1 MSPQLIFLLLVFAAV
16 VLLAQ
21 SLFVS
26 VYSPQRA
33 DTKQLKKH
41 LLSLALTDKNIERN
55 ILLNSRVAHLPPFTR
70 WLETLPLIENLT
82 YKMEIS
88 GSKLLGHQYLAIAL
102 ATSSLAFI
110 TVSFFSK
117 DWLFS
122 LIIALLTLLAFHLKL
137 NRDTTLRM
145 EKIEEQFPE
154 AMDVLKRGLQAG
166 YAFSDAIK
174 LVFEEMDGYL
184 ADEFKIMFNRI
195 NFGNDTKTALLYFVK
210 RVPSTSAMAFSSA
223 VAIQKST
230 GGNLAENIDK
240 LSKVIRQRFT
250 FKRKI
255 KTLSAEGRLSGWV
268 LVLMPFVLFAV
279 LYISSPNYVA
289 ELTSTPAGINLLKW
303 GGAGMLLGI
312 FWIKKLIQIEV

>member
-16 VLLAQ
+16 ALLAQ

-33 DTKQLKKH
+33 DTKKLKKH
-41 LLSLALTDKNIERN
+41 LLSLALKDKSIEKN
-55 ILLNSRVAHLPPFTR
+55 ILLNSRVAQLPPFTR
-70 WLETLPLIENLT
+70 GLESLPWITDLT

-88 GSKLLGHQYLAIAL
+88 GSKLLGHQYLALAL
-102 ATSSLAFI
+102 ASSISIFFLLAFL
-110 TVSFFSK
+110 SR

-122 LIIALLTLLAFHLKL
+122 SICSLFILLAFHLKI
-137 NRDTTLRM
+137 NRDMTLRM
-145 EKIEEQFPE
+145 DKIEEQFPE

-174 LVFEEMDGYL
+174 LVFEEMEGPL

-195 NFGNDTKTALLYFVK
+195 NFGNDTKTALLNFVK
-210 RVPSTSAMAFSSA
+210 RVQSTSAMAFSSA

-240 LSKVIRQRFT
+240 LSKVIRQRFN

-255 KTLSAEGRLSGWV
+255 RTLSAEGRLSGWV

-279 LYISSPNYVA
+279 LYLSSPGYVA
-289 ELTSTPAGINLLKW
+289 QLTSTPAGLNLLKW
-303 GGAGMLLGI
+303 GGVGMLIGI

>member
-16 VLLAQ
+16 VLLSQ
-21 SLFVS
+21 TLFVS

-33 DTKQLKKH
+33 DTKKLKKH
-41 LLSLALTDKNIERN
+41 LRSLTLKDKNIEKN
-55 ILLNSRVAHLPPFTR
+55 LLLNSQISKLSPLLQ
-70 WLETLPLIENLT
+70 WLESLSWVSDLT
-82 YKMEIS
+82 YKMELS
-88 GSKLLGHQYLAIAL
+88 GSKLLGHQYLVIA
-102 ATSSLAFI
+102 TMVSLA
-110 TVSFFSK
+110 VGLVVWFFSN
-117 DWLFS
+117 DGFFS
-122 LIIALLTLLAFHLKL
+122 FLCFLLILLAFNFKL
-137 NRDTTLRM
+137 NRDMNHRM

-174 LVFEEMDGYL
+174 LVVEEIDGYL
-184 ADEFKIMFNRI
+184 ADEFKILFNRI
-195 NFGNDTKTALLYFVK
+195 NFGNDIKTALLHFVK

-250 FKRKI
+250 FKRRI

-268 LVLMPFVLFAV
+268 LVLMPFVLFLV
-279 LYISSPNYVA
+279 LYLSSPGYVS
-289 ELTSTPAGINLLKW
+289 ELTATPAGLTLLQW

-312 FWIKKLIQIEV
+312 WWINKLIQIEV

>member
-33 DTKQLKKH
+33 DTKQLRKH
-41 LLSLALTDKNIERN
+41 LVSLASKDKNIEN
-55 ILLNSRVAHLPPFTR
+55 NLLLNSKVAQLPPFTR
-70 WLETLPLIENLT
+70 WLESLPWISDLT

-88 GSKLLGHQYLAIAL
+88 GSKLLGHQYLTIAL
-102 ATSSLAFI
+102 AASIFVFI
-110 TVSFFSK
+110 LLNVISQ

-122 LIIALLTLLAFHLKL
+122 CLCALLILLAFHLKL
-137 NRDTTLRM
+137 NRDMTMRM

-174 LVFEEMDGYL
+174 LIFEEMDGHL

-195 NFGNDTKTALLYFVK
+195 NFGNDTKTALLNFVK

-250 FKRKI
+250 FKRRI
-255 KTLSAEGRLSGWV
+255 RTLSAEGRLSGWV

-279 LYISSPNYVA
+279 LYLSSPSYVA
-289 ELTSTPAGINLLKW
+289 TLTSTPAGLNLLKW
-303 GGAGMLLGI
+303 GGAGMVLGI
-312 FWIKKLIQIEV
+312 WWIKKLIQIEV

>member
-33 DTKQLKKH
+33 DTKLLKKH
-41 LLSLALTDKNIERN
+41 LLSLALKDKNIEKHL
-55 ILLNSRVAHLPPFTR
+55 LLNSRVEKLPPFTR
-70 WLETLPLIENLT
+70 WLESLPWIADLT

-88 GSKLLGHQYLAIAL
+88 GSKLLGYQYLAIAL
-102 ATSSLAFI
+102 SSGSLIFFI
-110 TVSFFSK
+110 VGFLSK

-122 LIIALLTLLAFHLKL
+122 ALCSLLILLAFHLKL
-137 NRDTTLRM
+137 NRDMTLRM

-184 ADEFKIMFNRI
+184 ADEFRIMFNRI
-195 NFGNDTKTALLYFVK
+195 NFGNDTKTALLNFVK

-230 GGNLAENIDK
+230 GGNLAENIGK
-240 LSKVIRQRFT
+240 LSIVIRQRFT

-255 KTLSAEGRLSGWV
+255 RTLSAEGRLSGWV

-279 LYISSPNYVA
+279 LYISSPSYVA
-289 ELTSTPAGINLLKW
+289 ILISTTAGLNLLKW

-312 FWIKKLIQIEV
+312 WWIKKLIQIEV

>member
-1 MSPQLIFLLLVFAAV
+1 MSPQLIFLLLVFIAV
-16 VLLAQ
+16 VLLSQ

-26 VYSPQRA
+26 VYNPQRA

-41 LLSLALTDKNIERN
+41 LLSLALKDKDIERN
-55 ILLNSRVAHLPPFTR
+55 LLLNKRVEQLPAFTH
-70 WLETLPLIENLT
+70 WLESLTWMANLT

-88 GSKLLGHQYLAIAL
+88 GSKLLGHQYFAL
-102 ATSSLAFI
+102 ALASSILVFFI
-110 TVSFFSK
+110 VLLLSN

-122 LIIALLTLLAFHLKL
+122 LICALLILFGFHLKL
-137 NRDTTLRM
+137 NRDMSKRM
-145 EKIEEQFPE
+145 ELIEEQFPE
-154 AMDVLKRGLQAG
+154 ALDVLKRGLQAG

-174 LVFEEMDGYL
+174 LVFEEMDGHL

-195 NFGNDTKTALLYFVK
+195 NFGNDTKTALLNFVK

-255 KTLSAEGRLSGWV
+255 RTLSAEGRLSGWV
-268 LVLMPFVLFAV
+268 LVLMPFALFAV
-279 LYISSPNYVA
+279 LYLSSPSYVS
-289 ELTSTPAGINLLKW
+289 ELTATSAGLNLLKW
-303 GGAGMLLGI
+303 GGGGMLLGI
-312 FWIKKLIQIEV
+312 WWIKKLIQIEV

>member
-1 MSPQLIFLLLVFAAV
+1 MNPQLIFLLLVFAAV
-16 VLLAQ
+16 VLLSQ
-21 SLFVS
+21 TLFVS

-41 LLSLALTDKNIERN
+41 LLSLALKDKNIEKN
-55 ILLNSRVAHLPPFTR
+55 LLLNNKVNKLPPFPR
-70 WLETLPLIENLT
+70 WLESLSWISDLT

-102 ATSSLAFI
+102 I
-110 TVSFFSK
+110 VSTIGGIAIWLLSN

-122 LIIALLTLLAFHLKL
+122 LLCLLLILLGFHIKL
-137 NRDTTLRM
+137 NRDMSNRM

-174 LVFEEMDGYL
+174 LVFEEMDGHL
-184 ADEFKIMFNRI
+184 ADEFKILFNRI
-195 NFGNDTKTALLYFVK
+195 NFGNDIKTALLNFVK

-250 FKRKI
+250 FKRRI
-255 KTLSAEGRLSGWV
+255 RTLSAEGRLSGWV

-279 LYISSPNYVA
+279 LYLSSPSYVA
-289 ELTSTPAGINLLKW
+289 LLTSTPAGLNLLKW
-303 GGAGMLLGI
+303 GGAGMLVGI
-312 FWIKKLIQIEV
+312 WWINKLIQIEV

>member
-41 LLSLALTDKNIERN
+41 LLSLALKDKNIEKN
-55 ILLNSRVAHLPPFTR
+55 LLFNNKVAQLPPFTR
-70 WLETLPLIENLT
+70 WLESLSWISNLT

-102 ATSSLAFI
+102 GVSLSAFALI
-110 TVSFFSK
+110 SFLSK

-122 LIIALLTLLAFHLKL
+122 ALCSLLILLAFHFKL
-137 NRDTTLRM
+137 NRDMTLRM

-174 LVFEEMDGYL
+174 LVFEEMDGHL

-195 NFGNDTKTALLYFVK
+195 NFGNDTTTALLNFVK

-250 FKRKI
+250 FKRKVR
-255 KTLSAEGRLSGWV
+255 TLSAEGRLSGWV

-279 LYISSPNYVA
+279 LYLSAPSYVA
-289 ELTSTPAGINLLKW
+289 ILISTPAGLNLLKW
-303 GGAGMLLGI
+303 GGVGMLIGI
-312 FWIKKLIQIEV
+312 WWIKKLIQIEV

>member
-16 VLLAQ
+16 VLLSQ
-21 SLFVS
+21 TLFVS

-33 DTKQLKKH
+33 NTKRLKKH
-41 LLSLALTDKNIERN
+41 LQSLALKDKSLEKNL
-55 ILLNSRVAHLPPFTR
+55 LLNNKVNKLPPFTR
-70 WLETLPLIENLT
+70 WLESLSWISDLT

-88 GSKLLGHQYLAIAL
+88 GSKLLGHQYLFLAL
-102 ATSSLAFI
+102 VVSTILSLVCF
-110 TVSFFSK
+110 FFSN
-117 DWLFS
+117 DGLFS
-122 LIIALLTLLAFHLKL
+122 LLCFLLVLLGFHIKL
-137 NRDTTLRM
+137 NRDMNNRM

-174 LVFEEMDGYL
+174 LVFEEMDGHL
-184 ADEFKIMFNRI
+184 ADEFKILFNRI
-195 NFGNDTKTALLYFVK
+195 NFGNDIKTALLNFVK

-223 VAIQKST
+223 VAIQKTT

-255 KTLSAEGRLSGWV
+255 KTLSAEGRLSGWI
-268 LVLMPFVLFAV
+268 LVLMPFALFAV
-279 LYISSPNYVA
+279 LYLTSPSYVA
-289 ELTSTPAGINLLKW
+289 ELTSTPAGLNLLKW
-303 GGAGMLLGI
+303 GGVGMLAGI
-312 FWIKKLIQIEV
+312 YWINKLIQIEV